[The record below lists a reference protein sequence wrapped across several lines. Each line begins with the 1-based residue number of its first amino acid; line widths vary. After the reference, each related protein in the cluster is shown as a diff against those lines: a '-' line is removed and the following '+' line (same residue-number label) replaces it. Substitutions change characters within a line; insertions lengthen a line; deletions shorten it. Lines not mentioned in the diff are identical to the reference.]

1 MKIVFTTYLP
11 TEGFDRLSE
20 HELVFP
26 QAAYATREEL
36 IAAIADADILVATF
50 DYKVDAGILEHAT
63 KLQYIANFGS
73 GYNNIDL
80 AYCAAHNVLITNTP
94 APVVEPTA
102 EHALALML
110 GIAHR
115 VAELDARLKAPLLS
129 PPPGGRCAAADEER
143 RSPRR
148 AAVKGASLQPVRFGV
163 MENLGVSLY
172 GKTLGIVGMGNIGKA
187 LARRAVACGM
197 RIIYHN
203 RNKAPFLFP
212 PQGER
217 CHADEPKYVSF
228 DELLLSSDF
237 VSLNL
242 PYTPETH
249 HLISTAEFEKM
260 KPTAILIN
268 TARGA
273 HVDEQALI
281 VALRDGQIAAAALDV
296 YEHEPQIADE
306 LKALPNVLLSPHI
319 GTGTIDGRLAM
330 CACVTDNI
338 LAFFHG
344 NHTEMNIV
352 NP

>member
-1 MKIVFTTYLP
+1 MLRPVKIVFTTYLP
-11 TEGFDRLSE
+11 ETGFARLGE
-20 HELVFP
+20 HTLLFP
-26 QAAYATREEL
+26 SAAYCTREEL
-36 IAAIADADILVATF
+36 MVRIADADILVATF
-50 DYKVDAGILEHAT
+50 DYKVDRTILERAS

-80 AYCAAHNVLITNTP
+80 AYAAAKGILVTNTP
-94 APVVEPTA
+94 QPVIEPTA

-115 VAELDARLKAPLLS
+115 VAELDYRLRAPQ
-129 PPPGGRCAAADEER
+129 PPEGGVCTVADNKR
-143 RSPRR
+143 GNRITP
-148 AAVKGASLQPVRFGV
+148 LQPVQFGV

-197 RIIYHN
+197 RVVYHN
-203 RNKAPFLFP
+203 RTAPKAPLVP
-212 PQGER
+212 PMEGGG
-217 CHADEPKYVSF
+217 CIAAAPVYVSM
-228 DELLLSSDF
+228 DELLAQSDF

-249 HLISTAEFEKM
+249 HLISTAAFEKM
-260 KPTAILIN
+260 KPTAVLIN

-281 VALRDGQIAAAALDV
+281 HALQTRQIAAAALDV
-296 YEHEPQIADE
+296 YEHEPQIAEE

-330 CACVTDNI
+330 CECVTDNI
-338 LAFFHG
+338 LAYVRKEHG
-344 NHTEMNIV
+344 AMNLV
-352 NP
+352 NL